1 VRSPLYRRTAL
12 TLAVL
17 ASLAGSACGDNRA
30 STEKSPARVVRVT
43 ERDFRISAPDRVS
56 AGDVELL
63 VDNEG
68 PDDHE
73 LIVVRAGKTHLPFR
87 ADDVTLD
94 EEAAEESKSIAGALE
109 PGEPGTRRLRV
120 HLTPGRYVLFCNMSG
135 HYLGGMDRDLE
146 VQ

>member
-1 VRSPLYRRTAL
+1 MRSPLYRRTAL

-17 ASLAGSACGDNRA
+17 ASLAGSACGEKRA
-30 STEKSPARVVRVT
+30 SSEGAARVVQVT
-43 ERDFRISAPDRVS
+43 ERDFAISAPDRIP
-56 AGDVELL
+56 AGDVEL
-63 VDNEG
+63 VVHNKG

-73 LIVVRAGKTHLPFR
+73 LIVVREGETHLPFR
-87 ADDVTLD
+87 SDDVTLD
-94 EEAAEESKSIAGALE
+94 EEAAEKSKSIAGALE

>member
-1 VRSPLYRRTAL
+1 MRSPLYRRPAL

-17 ASLAGSACGDNRA
+17 ATLAVSACGEKH
-30 STEKSPARVVRVT
+30 STEGSAKVVHIN
-43 ERDFRISAPDRVS
+43 ERDFRISAPERVG
-56 AGDVELL
+56 AGDVVLSVE
-63 VDNEG
+63 NHG

-73 LIVVRAGKTHLPFR
+73 LIVARAGKTHLPFR
-87 ADDVTLD
+87 ADGLTID
-94 EEAAEESKSIAGALE
+94 EEGAEKSIAGALE
-109 PGEPGTRRLRV
+109 PGAPGTRRLRV

>member
-17 ASLAGSACGDNRA
+17 ASLAGTACGNKA
-30 STEKSPARVVRVT
+30 STSKAPVKVVHIT
-43 ERDFRISAPDRVS
+43 ERDFKISSPERLP
-56 AGDVELL
+56 AGDVELAIK
-63 VDNEG
+63 NEG
-68 PDDHE
+68 PGDHE
-73 LIVVRAGKTHLPFR
+73 LIVVREGKKHLPFR
-87 ADDVTLD
+87 ADDVALD

-109 PGEPGTRRLRV
+109 PAPPGTHRLRV

-135 HYLGGMDRDLE
+135 HYLGGMDRDVE